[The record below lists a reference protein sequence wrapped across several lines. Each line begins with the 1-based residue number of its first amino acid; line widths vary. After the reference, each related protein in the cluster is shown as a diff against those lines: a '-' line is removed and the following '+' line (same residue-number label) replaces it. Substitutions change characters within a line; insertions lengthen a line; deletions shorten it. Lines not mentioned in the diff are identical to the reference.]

1 MQAQHEDMEALMR
14 EQAHPQAWLRSLR
27 QAGAW
32 VLIAL
37 GLLQFVAGTSVT
49 FLPSAA

>member
-14 EQAHPQAWLRSLR
+14 EQAHPRAWLRSLR

-37 GLLQFVAGTSVT
+37 GLLQFVAGTAVT